1 MAPVKFPRILGDRG
15 GDPGR
20 PGRRPLGGL
29 EEAAGRPGG
38 KLALPV
44 GALGDPGFFRRGM
57 DFPPRGAAVGGTT
70 LVAQNGSKRT
80 ENSCFPDGAG
90 PAPWPDSQPTWS
102 MFIGSTGSAK
112 PPCIVTFL

>member
-1 MAPVKFPRILGDRG
+1 MLVAEEET
-15 GDPGR
+15 
-20 PGRRPLGGL
+20 LGGREGGRWAAQ

-44 GALGDPGFFRRGM
+44 GALGDPGFHRRGM

-80 ENSCFPDGAG
+80 ENGCFPEGAG
-90 PAPWPDSQPTWS
+90 PAPWPDSQPTWGTP
-102 MFIGSTGSAK
+102 IGLGY
-112 PPCIVTFL
+112 C

>member
-44 GALGDPGFFRRGM
+44 GAHGDPGFS
-57 DFPPRGAAVGGTT
+57 PRGTDLSLPGGLHGGDP

-80 ENSCFPDGAG
+80 ENGCFPEGAG
-90 PAPWPDSQPTWS
+90 PAPWQESQPTWS
-102 MFIGSTGSAK
+102 TATGPVGAG
-112 PPCIVTFL
+112 LG